1 MTPTNDT
8 SSLTTDS
15 SAIERNTELTLRKH
29 DSGIYSLDE
38 VTIGSCY
45 VCLSDAYFLPI
56 GKNLPNASSADQQ
69 AMSAT
74 DLSAESEQSSQ
85 TTADTL
91 KPVTDWTRRFYYSER
106 WRILAILSAIA
117 NSETP
122 ISKTDIG
129 KSSGHGASLCVENLL
144 DINYVSY
151 TNKYDR
157 KYSLTQQG
165 KDCLEYMAQEMTK
178 PVSKPDLSQLMGS
191 KFGVEILEIICKDK
205 QENKSTFLT
214 KLRSIFPDNLSRS
227 IDVTIAKTLRKLGL
241 IEIEGISINNRILS
255 PSLRGIDA
263 LKQLNEIGYVNEK
276 KLTS

>member
-1 MTPTNDT
+1 MTLTIDT
-8 SSLTTDS
+8 ASFTTDS
-15 SAIERNTELTLRKH
+15 SATRRNTELTLRKH

-56 GKNLPNASSADQQ
+56 EKNRPNFSSADQQ
-69 AMSAT
+69 EISKI
-74 DLSAESEQSSQ
+74 DLTVESEQLSQ
-85 TTADTL
+85 TTSDAL
-91 KPVTDWTRRFYYSER
+91 KPITDGTRGFYHSER

-117 NSETP
+117 SSDTP
-122 ISKTDIG
+122 LSKTDIA
-129 KSSGHGASLCVENLL
+129 KCSGHGTGLSVENLAE
-144 DINYVSY
+144 INYVSY

-165 KDCLEYMAQEMTK
+165 EDCLKYMAQEMSK
-178 PVSKPDLSQLMGS
+178 PVTKSDLSQLMGS

-214 KLRSIFPDNLSRS
+214 KLRSIFPNDVSRS

-241 IEIEGISINNRILS
+241 IEIEGISIKNRILS

-263 LKQLNEIGYVNEK
+263 LKQLDVIGYVNDNK
-276 KLTS
+276 NKN